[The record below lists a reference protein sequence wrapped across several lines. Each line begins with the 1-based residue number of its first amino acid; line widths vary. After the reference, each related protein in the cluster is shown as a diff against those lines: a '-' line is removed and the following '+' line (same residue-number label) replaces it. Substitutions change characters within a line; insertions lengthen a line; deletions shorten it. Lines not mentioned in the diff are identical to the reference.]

1 MKGFLKFYTF
11 FMEDTTLTFK
21 LLLWRFKCNFI
32 NLSFFLPVWV
42 LCRWRLKEQN
52 LSNHFKPIQGM
63 DLGQEEEMLVVATM
77 LVVVECM
84 QHTLR
89 EQLMEAWVAEE
100 AM

>member
-32 NLSFFLPVWV
+32 NLYFF
-42 LCRWRLKEQN
+42 KEQN
-52 LSNHFKPIQGM
+52 LSNHFRPMQGM
-63 DLGQEEEMLVVATM
+63 DLGQEEMMVVATM
-77 LVVVECM
+77 VAVVECM
-84 QHTLR
+84 EHTLR